1 MRSCLNQFRLIVE
14 EGQGANLFKLEGQMN
29 KESHFIKFL
38 EIYTM
43 CDINIKTVF
52 GESNKT
58 QIVFQFTDADY
69 ELAEEEMAK
78 KWK

>member
-1 MRSCLNQFRLIVE
+1 
-14 EGQGANLFKLEGQMN
+14 MN